1 VPGSSSA
8 WPSPDELTGWR
19 PVLPGP
25 AGSSSYAGPVNPG
38 TVFAS
43 YAPAGGWKLTVDGR
57 PVPASSAF
65 GWAAQYRSAPA
76 GPAVLRFDGSAL
88 VPLGVALELLLWV
101 ATAAAL
107 LGRRRWLDWWWGPL
121 RRRRQA
127 RGDS

>member
-1 VPGSSSA
+1 MITTGLSKNLA
-8 WPSPDELTGWR
+8 LGGWR
-19 PVLPGP
+19 LGVARL
-25 AGSSSYAGPVNPG
+25 
-38 TVFAS
+38 
-43 YAPAGGWKLTVDGR
+43 PAGGLGR
-57 PVPASSAF
+57 ELRARLLGIGSEI
-65 GWAAQYRSAPA
+65 WSAPA